1 MRVLITGSNGF
12 IGRNLKFYLF
22 NFNIQVLEF
31 NRGNKIALLKK
42 LVENVDIIFHLA
54 ASYERTKESFSFYN
68 TNFLNNIKLSNH
80 ILKISKN
87 ISTIKK
93 FIFASSYLVYDENLY
108 LVKKNKNITKSIDE
122 NSNAYQAF
130 PGVKF

>member
-54 ASYERTKESFSFYN
+54 GENRSINKNNFNKNNFHLTKKIVDCVIESKKKNSNNIYFYN
-68 TNFLNNIKLSNH
+68 
-80 ILKISKN
+80 
-87 ISTIKK
+87 
-93 FIFASSYLVYDENLY
+93 
-108 LVKKNKNITKSIDE
+108 
-122 NSNAYQAF
+122 
-130 PGVKF
+130 